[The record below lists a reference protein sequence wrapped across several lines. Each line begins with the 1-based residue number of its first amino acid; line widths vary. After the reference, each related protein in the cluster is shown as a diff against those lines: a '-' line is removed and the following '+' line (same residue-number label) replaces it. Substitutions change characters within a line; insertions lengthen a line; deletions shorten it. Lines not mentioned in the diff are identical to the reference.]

1 MNEIVIKDGPGFQL
15 RIKKWE
21 CLNPK
26 GMFAVNFIQAVKD
39 KDGKID
45 SESTYEFF
53 MTRDEMTKVAGALAQ

>member
-1 MNEIVIKDGPGFQL
+1 MKELIIKDGPGFQL

-21 CLNPK
+21 CLSPK
-26 GMFAVNFIQAVKD
+26 GMYAVHFIQATKD

-53 MTRDEMTKVAGALAQ
+53 MDQHEMNQVAGALVE